1 MWIVQFALRYRYTVA
16 VLAILLTV
24 ILLLTLTEDQPF
36 MRLTLEAVSAFATV
50 GLSAGVTGS
59 LSVAGK
65 LIITATMFLGRVG
78 PFTIALAVAAGGDGA
93 QQRYRLAREDL
104 PVG

>member
-1 MWIVQFALRYRYTVA
+1 
-16 VLAILLTV
+16 
-24 ILLLTLTEDQPF
+24 
-36 MRLTLEAVSAFATV
+36 
-50 GLSAGVTGS
+50 
-59 LSVAGK
+59 VAGK

-93 QQRYRLAREDL
+93 QRYRLAREDL